1 MSTIQVRWR
10 GWAVVAIAAWGA
22 QAVAGQQRWQAA
34 GFDELASRAQQI
46 LKQRCVQCHGTQG
59 RAFNGVVVDDHA
71 RLVGSRDRPVAP
83 RDDQSL
89 LLRLVREGT
98 MPPGDAELTATE
110 VETLTRWVAQGAPP
124 WPEDAVPPRREFF
137 GEADTVRAIGQDL
150 LSLPQRHRRFIR
162 HFSLVHLYNAG
173 VGEQEIGVHRQAL
186 AKLLNSLSW
195 QRRTAVPQALGP
207 EPMLLRID
215 IRDYGWTERTW
226 RRLIDRYPYVLG
238 RFDEQSIQALSGSPV
253 AYLRADWFVAEASE
267 PPLYYEILG
276 LPPTVSEL
284 EQLLGVDTV
293 RHLAEERG
301 VIRGGV
307 GQSGVSRNNRVLER
321 HDAPHG
327 AYWKSFDFRSNAG
340 LQNIFQHPLDFRAAG
355 GEVIFHLPNWMQG
368 YYLAD
373 ADGRRIDKGP
383 SDVVFDRTN
392 PSSAE
397 IVVGRSCMSCHA
409 DGMKRFRDDVRPV
422 LVRRPLSEERET
434 ALMLYA
440 GQADLDRL
448 LDEDESRFR
457 RALFDATGERP
468 SETVREPIGRVA
480 NAYQAPLGFR
490 RAAAELG
497 DQPTRLST
505 RLDFNQRRGRLLGL
519 DALTVGGGTVSR
531 DSWEGTFKEAV
542 RAFDLGDGHLFGSQA
557 ARSRRISRLGR
568 VRPSAGG
575 SRDPAFLR
583 REARSLYVHSGTTR
597 FRVEAVQEGF
607 GENKGF
613 QELGIVFVDR
623 PSRADLMLRVGRPV
637 FTFDFTYQLTDRR
650 TGVVLA
656 SGRFTA
662 ADAKLGIQR
671 IVATI
676 VAKLSSARLPPAH
689 TPSG

>member
-10 GWAVVAIAAWGA
+10 GWVVVAIAAWGV

-34 GFDELASRAQQI
+34 GFGELPSRARQI
-46 LKQRCVQCHGTQG
+46 LKQRCGQCHGTQG

-71 RLVGSRDRPVAP
+71 RLVGNRDRPVAP
-83 RDDQSL
+83 HDDQSL
-89 LLRLVREGT
+89 LLRLVRQGA
-98 MPPGDAELTATE
+98 MPPGDAKLTATE

-124 WPEDAVPPRREFF
+124 WPEDAVSPRREFF
-137 GEADTVRAIGQDL
+137 GEADALRAIEQDL

-173 VGEQEIGVHRQAL
+173 VDEQEIGVHRQAL

-195 QRRTAVPQALGP
+195 QRRIAVPHALGS
-207 EPMLLRID
+207 ERMLLRID
-215 IRDYGWTERTW
+215 LRDYGWTERTW
-226 RRLIDRYPYVLG
+226 RKLVGRYPYVFG
-238 RFDEQSIQALSGSPV
+238 RFDEQRIQAFSGSPV
-253 AYLRADWFVAEASE
+253 AYLRADWFVAAASE
-267 PPLYYEILG
+267 PPLYYETLG
-276 LPPTVSEL
+276 LPPTVNEL
-284 EQLLGVDTV
+284 EQLLGVDTA
-293 RHLAEERG
+293 RHLAEERA

-321 HDAPHG
+321 HEAPHD
-327 AYWKSFDFRSNAG
+327 AYWKSYDFRSNAG

-355 GEVIFHLPNWMQG
+355 GEMIFHLPNGMQG

-373 ADGRRIDKGP
+373 AEGRRIDKGP

-392 PSSAE
+392 PTSPE
-397 IVVGRSCMSCHA
+397 IVAGRSCMSCHA
-409 DGMKRFRDDVRPV
+409 KGMKRFRDDVRPI

-448 LDEDESRFR
+448 LDEDEARFR

-480 NAYQAPLGFR
+480 NAYQAPLGLE

-497 DQPTRLST
+497 DQPTRLSP
-505 RLDFNQRRGRLLGL
+505 RLDLNQQRGSLPGL
-519 DALTVGGGTVSR
+519 DALTVEGGTVSR
-531 DSWEGTFKEAV
+531 DSWEGTFKQAV
-542 RAFDLGDGHLFGSQA
+542 RAFDLGEGRLFRSQA
-557 ARSRRISRLGR
+557 GRSRRISRLGR
-568 VRPSAGG
+568 VRPSG
-575 SRDPAFLR
+575 SRSREPVILL
-583 REARSLYVHSGTTR
+583 REARSLYVHSGSTR

-607 GENKGF
+607 GKNRGF
-613 QELGIVFVDR
+613 EELGIVFVDR
-623 PSRADLMLRVGRPV
+623 PSRADLKLRVGRPV
-637 FTFDFTYQLTDRR
+637 FTFDFTYQLSDRR

-656 SGRFTA
+656 GGRFTA

-676 VAKLSSARLPPAH
+676 VGKLSSARQAQL
-689 TPSG
+689 